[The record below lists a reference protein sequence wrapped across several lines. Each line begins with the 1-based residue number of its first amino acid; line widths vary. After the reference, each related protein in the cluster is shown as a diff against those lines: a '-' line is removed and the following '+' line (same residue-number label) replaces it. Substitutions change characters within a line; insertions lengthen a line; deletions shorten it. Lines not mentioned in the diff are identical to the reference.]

1 MTNEIFVID
10 RIEDGI
16 AVLESSTTGEILEL
30 PKSVMP
36 KGAREGHFL
45 VKTGDT
51 YAIDR
56 EATKRRREEMRA
68 RLEKILGR
76 PVK

>member
-1 MTNEIFVID
+1 MDKVTHIID

-16 AVLESSTTGEILEL
+16 AVLECKATGEIIEL
-30 PKSVMP
+30 PKSALP
-36 KGAREGHFL
+36 KSAREGHML
-45 VKTGDT
+45 AKDGDT
-51 YAIDR
+51 YVIDR
-56 EATKRRREEMRA
+56 EATQKRRDEMKA